1 MSNIV
6 SDYVHL
12 FAGVLFGAVVSYVL
26 TINNSYSVQVDIN
39 LNHKKVEDSENSVD
53 SQSNVAD
60 FDVVYYDSDDDFEEE
75 EDNEDDEKENNNENT
90 NEETNSGNE
99 GDTEEPKKDE
109 LKLD

>member
-1 MSNIV
+1 MSNVV

-12 FAGVLFGAVVSYVL
+12 FAGVFFGAVVTYVL
-26 TINNSYSVQVDIN
+26 SLNNNFNIQLDVN

-60 FDVVYYDSDDDFEEE
+60 FDVVYYDTDEDCEDDEE
-75 EDNEDDEKENNNENT
+75 EDNERTENET
-90 NEETNSGNE
+90 NEETTSGNE